1 MNDQQQIIKQ
11 IQENPDFRRAL
22 TQENFYWFFVTYF
35 PHYITCPTADFQK
48 EIFNL
53 IQNEELEKISI
64 TAFRGSAKSTIATL
78 ALPIWAMVGK
88 PTKKYTLLVS
98 LTQGLAKQ
106 ILTNIKQELSSNE
119 LLMRDFG
126 PFSEVADEWR
136 SNSLVIPHY
145 NARISAISQSERIRG
160 LRHRQYRPDLII
172 IDDVEDLESV
182 KTRESRDNLWNWFS
196 GEINPIGDSGTRV
209 ITVGNLLHEDSL
221 MMRIKQNIQTG
232 GMGGIYKEFPLLDNY
247 GNIAWPGKFP
257 TMAHIEAKRKD
268 IADES
273 AWYREFLLKIIAD
286 EDRIVKGSWI
296 KYYDTLPDFHRYP
309 ARLVAIGVDL
319 AISLLEWANFTAL
332 VPAYVV
338 GYGDN
343 LQVYIL
349 PYILNKKLDFPQ
361 TIQAIKKLT
370 EQLKV
375 GYRPYPRVYV
385 ESVGYQSAAA
395 QQLTVEHVLAEEV
408 RIPHLDKRS
417 RLSLV
422 SRYIEQGKVFFPRTG
437 AEVLIGQLV
446 NFGVEKYDDLA
457 DAFTLLMSKVI
468 ESDHPTSRRTP
479 GEVSTREPDDHPG
492 LTWSLEH
499 MNDLGFDFEPI
510 TLDTIF

>member
-1 MNDQQQIIKQ
+1 MNDQEQIIKQ
-11 IQENPDFRRAL
+11 IQENPDFRKVL
-22 TQENFYWFFVTYF
+22 TKENFYWFFVTYF

-53 IQNEELEKISI
+53 IQNEELQKITI

-88 PTKKYTLLVS
+88 PTIAHTLLVS

-126 PFSEVADEWR
+126 PFSEVAEEWR
-136 SNSLVIPHY
+136 SNSLVIPRY
-145 NARISAISQSERIRG
+145 NSRISAISQSERIRG

-196 GEINPIGDSGTRV
+196 GEIKPIGDSGTRI
-209 ITVGNLLHEDSL
+209 ITVGNLLHLDSL
-221 MMRIKQNIQTG
+221 MMRIKQNVQAG
-232 GMGGIYKEFPLLDNY
+232 AMDGIYKEFPLLDSY
-247 GNIAWPGKFP
+247 GNIAWPGKYP
-257 TMAHIEAKRKD
+257 TMEDIEAKRKD
-268 IADES
+268 VADEA

-286 EDRIVKGSWI
+286 EDRIVKGAWI
-296 KYYDTLPDFHRYP
+296 KYYDTLPDFDRYP
-309 ARLVAIGVDL
+309 ARLIAIGVDL
-319 AISLLEWANFTAL
+319 AISLLASANLTAL
-332 VPAYVV
+332 VPAYIV

-349 PYILNKKLDFPQ
+349 PYILNKRLDFPQ
-361 TIQAIKKLT
+361 TIQAIKILT
-370 EQLKV
+370 EKLKV
-375 GYRPYPRVYV
+375 GYRPHPRVYI

-395 QQLTVEHVLAEEV
+395 QQLIVEHVLAEEV
-408 RIPHLDKRS
+408 RIPQLDKRS
-417 RLSLV
+417 RLSIISPL
-422 SRYIEQGKVFFPRTG
+422 IEQGKVFFPRSG
-437 AEVLIGQLV
+437 AEVLIDQLL
-446 NFGVEKYDDLA
+446 NFGVEKYDDLV
-457 DAFTLLMSKVI
+457 DAFTLLMSKII
-468 ESDHPTSRRTP
+468 ETDHPTNR
-479 GEVSTREPDDHPG
+479 STHSDLPPEPDPHPG

-499 MNDLGFDFEPI
+499 MNDLGFDLE
-510 TLDTIF
+510 TIKLNMVF

>member
-1 MNDQQQIIKQ
+1 MNDEVKIINQ
-11 IQENPDFRRAL
+11 IQSNSDFRRAL
-22 TQENFYWFFVTYF
+22 TQESFYWFFVTYF

-53 IQNEELEKISI
+53 IQNEKLQKISI

-88 PTKKYTLLVS
+88 QSKKYTLLVS
-98 LTQGLAKQ
+98 LTQGLSKQ
-106 ILTNIKQELSSNE
+106 ILTNIKQELSTND
-119 LLMRDFG
+119 LLIKDFG

-136 SNSLVIPHY
+136 SNSLVIPQY
-145 NARISAISQSERIRG
+145 DARISAISQSERIRG

-221 MMRIKQNIQTG
+221 MIRIKENIHTG
-232 GMGGIYKEFPLLDNY
+232 KMDGIYKEFPLLDNE
-247 GNIAWPGKFP
+247 GNIAWPGKYP
-257 TMAHIEAKRKD
+257 TMKDIEIKRKE

-286 EDRIVKGSWI
+286 KDRIVKGSWI
-296 KYYDTLPDFHRYP
+296 KYYEVLPDSSRYP

-319 AISLLEWANFTAL
+319 AISLSESANFTAL
-332 VPAYVV
+332 VPAYIV

-349 PYILNKKLDFPQ
+349 PYILNKRLDFPQ
-361 TIQAIKKLT
+361 TIQAIKELAEK
-370 EQLKV
+370 LKV
-375 GYRPYPRVYV
+375 GFRPYPMVYI

-395 QQLTVEHVLAEEV
+395 QQLTVEHILAEEV
-408 RIPHLDKRS
+408 KIPHMDKRS

-422 SRYIEQGKVFFPRTG
+422 SPYIQQGKVFFPRTG
-437 AEVLIGQLV
+437 AEELLDQLV

-468 ESDHPTSRRTP
+468 ESDLPSSRYLRKET
-479 GEVSTREPDDHPG
+479 VEPDPHPG
-492 LTWSLEH
+492 LTW
-499 MNDLGFDFEPI
+499 MKRNTNDFGIDLTPY
-510 TLDTIF
+510 TLDTKF